1 MDTAAVYRNHSTIA
15 ATLTEV
21 LPRLGLSRYVLV
33 SLSAR
38 LAIRQ
43 DVFLTSKLGPK
54 DQGAEKCQAAIDLAL
69 EELQTDYLDLY
80 LIHWPGVQ
88 VSANVYFELKPIVS
102 GCRGWQHYQQRA
114 EAGELGRAGGEP
126 QVAGILGV

>member
-38 LAIRQ
+38 LAARK

-54 DQGAEKCQAAIDLAL
+54 DQGAEKCQGAIDLAL

-88 VSANVYFELKPIVS
+88 VPANVYVEVNLIVS
-102 GCRGWQHYQQRA
+102 GCRGWQHNQQRA

-126 QVAGILGV
+126 QVAGRLGV